1 MRPPHSPTPVAGK
14 SQNVRYDW
22 QRFWIPQTG
31 QLDLPDAG
39 FLRDPVGDYFG
50 RDELR
55 SLADLENYRALALLG
70 KPGIGKSS
78 ELKREHD
85 RIAATS
91 DAQRQSLY
99 VDLRVVS

>member
-1 MRPPHSPTPVAGK
+1 VRPPHSPTPVAGK

-31 QLDLPDAG
+31 QLDLSDAG

-55 SLADLENYRALALLG
+55 SLADLENYRGLALLG
-70 KPGIGKSS
+70 EPGLVPPFGMRRC
-78 ELKREHD
+78 LQRNQ
-85 RIAATS
+85 RVAIAA
-91 DAQRQSLY
+91 R
-99 VDLRVVS
+99 LRNCRLK